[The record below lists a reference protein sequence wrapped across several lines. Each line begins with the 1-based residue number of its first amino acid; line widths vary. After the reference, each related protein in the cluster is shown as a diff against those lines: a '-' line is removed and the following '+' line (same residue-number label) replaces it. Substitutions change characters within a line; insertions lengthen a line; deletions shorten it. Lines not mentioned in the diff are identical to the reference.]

1 MDRVDRLRQE
11 AESELNRIHSRH
23 QKEWNEILEES
34 EIALSKAKTVKE
46 IKTVN
51 RDYKKRFE
59 LLSKR
64 QQDELKKVNEDFVR
78 ALLNR

>member
-34 EIALSKAKTVKE
+34 EIALPKAKTVKE

-51 RDYKKRFE
+51 KDYKQRFE

>member
-11 AESELNRIHSRH
+11 AESELERIHSRH
-23 QKEWNEILEES
+23 QKEWDEILAKS
-34 EIALSKAKTVKE
+34 QIALSKAKTVKE

-51 RDYKKRFE
+51 RDYKQRFE

-64 QQDELKKVNEDFVR
+64 QQDEFKKVNEDFVR

>member
-11 AESELNRIHSRH
+11 AESELERIHSRH
-23 QKEWNEILEES
+23 QKEWDEILVES
-34 EIALSKAKTVKE
+34 QIALSKAKTVKE

-51 RDYKKRFE
+51 RDYKQRFE

-64 QQDELKKVNEDFVR
+64 QQDEFKKVNEDFVR

>member
-11 AESELNRIHSRH
+11 AESELERIHSRH
-23 QKEWNEILEES
+23 QKEWYEILAES
-34 EIALSKAKTVKE
+34 QIALSKAKTVKE

-51 RDYKKRFE
+51 KDYKQRFE